1 MDATAA
7 AVANPQAK
15 APTCGCL
22 CGENVNPRSIFRQGH
37 DQRMIGELALRVA
50 EGSLTNLWVE
60 RLQLPTEVDDNDI
73 QERINLTSAAVAK
86 FFSDALARK
95 FTVAAHNRWDA
106 LVRKSQPKGAR
117 QPQVKVEKAS
127 ESEERKFARASG
139 LDLPKKS
146 VEHPGTG
153 ETVDLAETG
162 RKVTEQNRTAGAVKV
177 PSAAA
182 IASEIKNARMLE
194 RQAAEANSKEEY
206 AVVLGAPIKVKVG
219 RWEYDATI
227 HGMSQAGKV
236 TAVRYDSAGGKEIV
250 KTEGQF
256 TIVG

>member
-1 MDATAA
+1 MDVTAA

-22 CGENVNPRSIFRQGH
+22 CGENVNPRSTFRQGH
-37 DQRMIGELALRVA
+37 DQRMIGELAQRVA

-60 RLQLPTEVDDNDI
+60 RLQLPTEVDGNDI

-95 FTVAAHNRWDA
+95 FTVAAHNRWDE
-106 LVRKSQPKGAR
+106 LVRKSQPKGVR

-127 ESEERKFARASG
+127 KTEERKFARASG

-153 ETVDLAETG
+153 ETVDL
-162 RKVTEQNRTAGAVKV
+162 
-177 PSAAA
+177 
-182 IASEIKNARMLE
+182 
-194 RQAAEANSKEEY
+194 QAAYDEPDPRVKAEES
-206 AVVLGAPIKVKVG
+206 VLGAPIRIKVG
-219 RWEYDATI
+219 RWEYDATV
-227 HGMSQAGKV
+227 HGMNQAGKI
-236 TAVRYDSAGGKEIV
+236 TAVRYYDKNDKEFV

-256 TIVG
+256 KTV